1 MRVGDSY
8 FLEESTDQQP
18 HLPHD
23 AGNRDGA
30 FPLGT

>member
-18 HLPHD
+18 HLP
-23 AGNRDGA
+23 RDTA
-30 FPLGT
+30 RDM